1 MQCSIKDIGR
11 DDTLC
16 SSLDRCSSAWRN
28 PFPKVYTS
36 ESTVR
41 PKDLYRLVA
50 LSCIIDD
57 IINRKSRN
65 WLCGRFGRNC
75 FYSGANLSDGR
86 IVRFT
91 NPLSIVI
98 WTQIEWL
105 WCESMTVQCPPQ
117 IYRWLGLHSVRS
129 GPEFVRSSLEA
140 CPTSSRAFQDGWAS
154 RRAGWWHVSSTIW
167 SQVLI
172 AVRCNL
178 LDIYIYILGFP
189 LSSLRLGLCMNSTA
203 PDYFWNASARLGR
216 GPRELRGYYLYFLQL
231 SVMHTSRILE
241 WFRRGW
247 YWNPNPGCG
256 VNYFH
261 A

>member
-105 WCESMTVQCPPQ
+105 WCESMTVQCPPPNLSMTRFTQ
-117 IYRWLGLHSVRS
+117 REIRTRICAQLPRGLSN
-129 GPEFVRSSLEA
+129 
-140 CPTSSRAFQDGWAS
+140 
-154 RRAGWWHVSSTIW
+154 I
-167 SQVLI
+167 
-172 AVRCNL
+172 
-178 LDIYIYILGFP
+178 
-189 LSSLRLGLCMNSTA
+189 LSSFPRRLGVST
-203 PDYFWNASARLGR
+203 
-216 GPRELRGYYLYFLQL
+216 
-231 SVMHTSRILE
+231 
-241 WFRRGW
+241 
-247 YWNPNPGCG
+247 CG
-256 VNYFH
+256 LMTCL
-261 A
+261 